1 METFDDFDT
10 QIQSDEVY
18 LRMKAGEYFES
29 ELEDHDSDFQLDCC
43 TSGELNSNYT
53 K

>member
-1 METFDDFDT
+1 MLFDDFDT

-29 ELEDHDSDFQLDCC
+29 ELENHDSEDG
-43 TSGELNSNYT
+43 TSEELELNRI